1 MKNTLSLVIIVT
13 LLFITGCASKQT
25 SINSSVVDYL
35 YSNDTLVQFND
46 RVPKLEIPLKIGIA
60 FVPVTAGSN
69 SMDLTENNKANLLE
83 SVAKNFRQYNI
94 VKNIEVIPS
103 AYLKSAGGFKNLD
116 QISHIYDIDI
126 VALISYDQVQ
136 FTDEGALS
144 LSYLTIIGAYIF
156 SGEKNDTSTMLDTT
170 IYDIK
175 SRKLLFRAPGTSNV
189 KGSSTPI
196 NLSEELRLDSIES
209 FKLATKDMINNLD
222 HKLAVFRQKL
232 KDDPT
237 KAKVVYED

>member
-1 MKNTLSLVIIVT
+1 
-13 LLFITGCASKQT
+13 
-25 SINSSVVDYL
+25 
-35 YSNDTLVQFND
+35 
-46 RVPKLEIPLKIGIA
+46 
-60 FVPVTAGSN
+60 
-69 SMDLTENNKANLLE
+69 
-83 SVAKNFRQYNI
+83 
-94 VKNIEVIPS
+94 
-103 AYLKSAGGFKNLD
+103 
-116 QISHIYDIDI
+116 
-126 VALISYDQVQ
+126 
-136 FTDEGALS
+136 
-144 LSYLTIIGAYIF
+144 
-156 SGEKNDTSTMLDTT
+156 MLDTT

-222 HKLAVFRQKL
+222 HQLAVFRQKL